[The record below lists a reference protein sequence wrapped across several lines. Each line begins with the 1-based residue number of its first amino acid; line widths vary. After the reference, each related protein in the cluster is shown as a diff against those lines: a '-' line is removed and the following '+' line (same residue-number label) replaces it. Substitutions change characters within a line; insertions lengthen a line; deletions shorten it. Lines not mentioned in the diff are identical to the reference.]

1 MQQQEKLVDFVIA
14 CGPHEFKVHKAVI
27 CAQSDYFSAACSNS
41 TSESPLGKITLK
53 AVGAEDGDD
62 KACDDPEIIKLMVHY
77 FYYFDY
83 KVCKVASVDIATPD
97 AERTPFSGHL
107 FSDQNRPASAGAGLF
122 GATNN
127 NQQQNANPF
136 PTAGRGL
143 FGNANPQQQT
153 DNRWVFG
160 NQNRPMTGGLFGGPS
175 NNTDPGGLFGNLN
188 NNSNQQQQ
196 NSGPSLFGNSG
207 GGFSGNQ
214 NKPATGGLFA
224 NNIRNNPVDTQQE
237 TAAKTDGSMT
247 MHAKVYAVAVKYQVL
262 SLQELATRKFIA
274 AVAANWNHDSF
285 PEAAHIVYTTTPDEN
300 RALRSEV
307 VKTLLQHR
315 SLLDKP
321 AVEGLV
327 CGISGLAFE
336 LLKGSRQGTTV

>member
-41 TSESPLGKITLK
+41 KFEKGQSGDLITLK
-53 AVGAEDGDD
+53 AVGAEDGDN

-83 KVCKVASVDIATPD
+83 KVASLDIATPD
-97 AERTPFSGHL
+97 AERSPSSGL
-107 FSDQNRPASAGAGLF
+107 PFSDQNRPASAGAGLF
-122 GATNN
+122 GATKN

-136 PTAGRGL
+136 TTAGGGL

-160 NQNRPMTGGLFGGPS
+160 NQNRPATGGPFGGANS
-175 NNTDPGGLFGNLN
+175 NTAGGGLFGNMN

-196 NSGPSLFGNSG
+196 SSGPSLFGNSNNNAG
-207 GGFSGNQ
+207 GGQS
-214 NKPATGGLFA
+214 KPATGGLFGA
-224 NNIRNNPVDTQQE
+224 TRCGPMDNQRE
-237 TAAKTDGSMT
+237 TAAETDGNMV
-247 MHAKVYAVAVKYQVL
+247 MHAKVFAVAVKYQVPA
-262 SLQELATRKFIA
+262 LQDLATRKFIA

-285 PEAAHIVYTTTPDEN
+285 AEAAHIVYTTTADEN

-307 VKTLLQHR
+307 VKTLLQYG

-336 LLKGSRQGTTV
+336 LLKGSRQGTTA

>member
-1 MQQQEKLVDFVIA
+1 MENPMQTFVQGLQKMQQQEKLVDL
-14 CGPHEFKVHKAVI
+14 FKVHKAVI

-41 TSESPLGKITLK
+41 KFEKGQSGDLITLK
-53 AVGAEDGDD
+53 AIGGEDGDD

-77 FYYFDY
+77 FYHFDY
-83 KVCKVASVDIATPD
+83 KVASINITTPD
-97 AERTPFSGHL
+97 AERSPSSGHL

-122 GATNN
+122 GAPNN

-136 PTAGRGL
+136 ATVGGGL

-160 NQNRPMTGGLFGGPS
+160 NQNRPAGLFGGAS
-175 NNTDPGGLFGNLN
+175 NNTAGGGPFGNIN

-196 NSGPSLFGNSG
+196 NSGPSLFGTSNNNAG
-207 GGFSGNQ
+207 GGLSGSQ
-214 NKPATGGLFA
+214 NKPASGGLFGA
-224 NNIRNNPVDTQQE
+224 TVSGSMDNQRE
-237 TAAKTDGSMT
+237 TAAETDGNMSCTPKSTPLQSM
-247 MHAKVYAVAVKYQVL
+247 
-262 SLQELATRKFIA
+262 
-274 AVAANWNHDSF
+274 
-285 PEAAHIVYTTTPDEN
+285 YTTTPDEN
-300 RALRSEV
+300 RALRSVV
-307 VKTLLQHR
+307 VKTLLKYG
-315 SLLDKP
+315 SLLDKD

>member
-41 TSESPLGKITLK
+41 RFEVCLMLLSCRHGVADGIHQKGQSSDLITLK
-53 AVGAEDGDD
+53 AIGTEDGDD

-83 KVCKVASVDIATPD
+83 QVASVDIATPE
-97 AERTPFSGHL
+97 AERSPSSGL
-107 FSDQNRPASAGAGLF
+107 PFSDQNRPASAGAGLF
-122 GATNN
+122 GATKN

-136 PTAGRGL
+136 ANAGDGL

-153 DNRWVFG
+153 DN
-160 NQNRPMTGGLFGGPS
+160 
-175 NNTDPGGLFGNLN
+175 
-188 NNSNQQQQ
+188 
-196 NSGPSLFGNSG
+196 SLFGNSNNNAG
-207 GGFSGNQ
+207 GGLSGGQ
-214 NKPATGGLFA
+214 NKPATGGLFGA
-224 NNIRNNPVDTQQE
+224 TRCGPVDTQQE
-237 TAAKTDGSMT
+237 TAAETDGNMI
-247 MHAKVYAVAVKYQVL
+247 MHAKVYAVAVKYQVPA
-262 SLQELATRKFIA
+262 LQDLATRKFVA

-285 PEAAHIVYTTTPDEN
+285 AEAAHIVYTTTPDES
-300 RALRSEV
+300 RALRSVV
-307 VKTLLQHR
+307 VKTLLQYG